1 MRKLHIRGKETAR
14 QESVAAVL
22 ERLQAYI
29 SDPSKLSKQ
38 VRQVRRLR
46 GVVRYHQDMQA
57 KYRDRERQEKE
68 QREKDRGERERQEK
82 EQREKDRGER
92 ERREI
97 EASQL
102 QDEADQWRDEA
113 N

>member
-1 MRKLHIRGKETAR
+1 MRFHFRARSSGDAEITYKGKETAR

-46 GVVRYHQDMQA
+46 GVVRYYQDMRA
-57 KYRDRERQEKE
+57 KYRDRERREKE
-68 QREKDRGERERQEK
+68 QREKDRREREQ
-82 EQREKDRGER
+82 
-92 ERREI
+92 REI
-97 EASQL
+97 EAGQL